1 MKFCHKYYFLN
12 HFCYYNL
19 FHKVFIYFI
28 FILNNTTHIF
38 AVINKLINTDMC
50 GILGIFGKNDL
61 EVQHVQALSQRMS
74 HRGPDMQDYQVND
87 SKTGIITHERLAI
100 IDLHTG
106 KQPIQGTTTAY
117 VVHNG
122 EIYNHIQL
130 KKNELKEYIFRTTC
144 DSEVIVKLYE
154 KYGLDICNKLDGVF
168 GFIIM
173 DGDQYMVARDP
184 IGIKPLYYG
193 QDQEGA
199 YYFAS
204 EMKVI
209 EDQVEEVRAFPPGY
223 YFTPTTGFVQ
233 YYKPEWQDV
242 EACHDQLNLEHLR
255 EALIDATRK
264 RLMSDVPLGVLLSG
278 GLDSS
283 LISSIT
289 ARILK
294 EEGKTL
300 HSFSV
305 GLDENAPDVIAAK
318 EVATFIGTE
327 HHTIQFSFEEGL
339 AIIDQLI
346 WHLETYDITSIRA
359 STPMYIMSKYIT
371 DMGIKVVLSGEGSDE
386 IFGGYLYFHNAPSDE
401 EFQKETIRRVQLLS
415 TADCLR
421 ADKSTMAWA
430 LEARVPFLDRHFLD
444 VAMKIDPSFKR
455 PDRSAGKME
464 KHILRLA
471 FDDQENPWLPADI
484 LWRQK
489 EQFSDGVGYSW
500 IDQLVD
506 YCADQITDE
515 EMLQAETLFPINP
528 PTTKEAMYMRKIF
541 HAHFPS
547 DTAAKTVKK
556 WIPKWQ
562 ENADPSGR
570 ASTIHEQTT
579 EVNKVAI

>member
-1 MKFCHKYYFLN
+1 
-12 HFCYYNL
+12 
-19 FHKVFIYFI
+19 
-28 FILNNTTHIF
+28 
-38 AVINKLINTDMC
+38 MC
-50 GILGIFGKNDL
+50 GILGIFEKSDL
-61 EVQHVQALSQRMS
+61 DVQKVQELSKRMR

-100 IDLHTG
+100 IDLQTG
-106 KQPIQGTTTAY
+106 KQPIQGTSTAY

-122 EIYNHIQL
+122 EIYNHMQL
-130 KKNELKEYIFRTTC
+130 KQNELKDCTFRTAC

-154 KYGLDICNKLDGVF
+154 IYGLEICNKLDGVF
-168 GFIIM
+168 GFIVM
-173 DGDQYMVARDP
+173 DGDQFMVARDP

-193 QDQEGA
+193 QDKSGA

-209 EDQVEEVRAFPPGY
+209 EDQVEELLAFPPGH
-223 YFTPTTGFVQ
+223 YFTKETGFIK
-233 YYKPEWQDV
+233 YYQPEWQDV
-242 EACHDQLNLEHLR
+242 DVCHEKLDLDQLR
-255 EALIDATRK
+255 DALIDATRK

-289 ARILK
+289 ARLLK
-294 EEGKTL
+294 EQGKTL

-318 EVATFIGTE
+318 EVAKFIGTE
-327 HHTIQFSFEEGL
+327 HHTIHFTFEEGL
-339 AIIDQLI
+339 AIIDKLV

-444 VAMKIDPSFKR
+444 VAMKIDPSYKR
-455 PDRSAGKME
+455 PDRSNGKME
-464 KHILRLA
+464 KHIVRKA
-471 FDDQENPWLPADI
+471 FDDKENPWLPSEI

-506 YCADQITDE
+506 YCAEQISDE
-515 EMLQAETLFPINP
+515 EMEQAEFLFPINT

-541 HAHFPS
+541 HSHFPS
-547 DTAAKTVKK
+547 DAAAQTVKK

-562 ENADPSGR
+562 DNEDPSGR

-579 EVNKVAI
+579 EVDKIAI

>member
-1 MKFCHKYYFLN
+1 
-12 HFCYYNL
+12 
-19 FHKVFIYFI
+19 
-28 FILNNTTHIF
+28 
-38 AVINKLINTDMC
+38 MC
-50 GILGIFGKNDL
+50 GILGIFDKKDL
-61 EVQHVQALSQRMS
+61 DIQLAQELSKRMR
-74 HRGPDMQDYQVND
+74 HRGPDMQDYEVNT

-100 IDLHTG
+100 IDLQTG
-106 KQPIQGTTTAY
+106 KQPIQGTKDAY

-122 EIYNHIQL
+122 EIYNHIEL
-130 KKNELKEYIFRTTC
+130 KKTELQDFSFRTTC

-154 KYGLDICNKLDGVF
+154 KYGTEFCNKLDGVF
-168 GFIIM
+168 GFIVM
-173 DGDQYMVARDP
+173 QGDDYMVARDP

-193 QDQEGA
+193 QDKGGA
-199 YYFAS
+199 MYFSS

-209 EDQVEEVRAFPPGY
+209 EDQVIDLKAFPPGHFY
-223 YFTPTTGFVQ
+223 TKETGFVK
-233 YYKPEWQDV
+233 YYKPEWEDYTV
-242 EACHDQLNLEHLR
+242 CKEELDYVKLKD
-255 EALIDATRK
+255 ALIDATRK
-264 RLMSDVPLGVLLSG
+264 RLMSDVPVGVLLSG

-289 ARILK
+289 ARLMK

-300 HSFSV
+300 HSFSI
-305 GLDENAPDVIAAK
+305 GLDETAPDIIAAK
-318 EVATFIGTE
+318 EVADFIGTE
-327 HHTIQFSFEEGL
+327 HHAIHFTFEEGL
-339 AIIDQLI
+339 KIINQLV

-444 VAMKIDPSFKR
+444 VAMKIYPSYKR
-455 PDRSAGKME
+455 PNRVEGKIE
-464 KHILRLA
+464 KYIVRKA
-471 FDDQENPWLPADI
+471 FDDQENPWLPEHI

-500 IDQLVD
+500 IDQLVE
-506 YCADQITDE
+506 YCAEQITDAEMEIAE
-515 EMLQAETLFPINP
+515 ELFPINT

-541 HAHFPS
+541 HSHFPS
-547 DTAAKTVKK
+547 DAAAETVKK

-562 ENADPSGR
+562 DNEDPSGR

-579 EVNKVAI
+579 EATEVC

>member
-1 MKFCHKYYFLN
+1 
-12 HFCYYNL
+12 
-19 FHKVFIYFI
+19 
-28 FILNNTTHIF
+28 
-38 AVINKLINTDMC
+38 MC
-50 GILGIFGKNDL
+50 GILGIFEKSDL
-61 EVQHVQALSQRMS
+61 DVQKVQELSKRMR

-100 IDLHTG
+100 IDLQTG
-106 KQPIQGTTTAY
+106 KQPIQGTTKAY

-130 KKNELKEYIFRTTC
+130 KQNELKDCTFRTAC

-154 KYGLDICNKLDGVF
+154 IYGLEICNKLDGVF
-168 GFIIM
+168 GFIVM
-173 DGDQYMVARDP
+173 DGDQFMVARDP

-193 QDQEGA
+193 QDKSGA

-209 EDQVEEVRAFPPGY
+209 EDQVEELLAFPPGH
-223 YFTPTTGFVQ
+223 YFTKETGFIK
-233 YYKPEWQDV
+233 YYQPEWQDV
-242 EACHDQLNLEHLR
+242 DVCHEKLDLDQLR
-255 EALIDATRK
+255 DALIDATRK

-289 ARILK
+289 ARLLK
-294 EEGKTL
+294 EQGKTL

-318 EVATFIGTE
+318 EVAKFIGTE
-327 HHTIQFSFEEGL
+327 HHTIHFTFEEGL
-339 AIIDQLI
+339 AIINKLV

-371 DMGIKVVLSGEGSDE
+371 DMRIKVVLSGEGSDE

-444 VAMKIDPSFKR
+444 VAMKIDPSYKR
-455 PDRSAGKME
+455 PDRSNGKME
-464 KHILRLA
+464 KHIVRKA
-471 FDDQENPWLPADI
+471 FDDKENPWLPSEI

-506 YCADQITDE
+506 YCAEQISDE
-515 EMLQAETLFPINP
+515 EMEQAETLFPINT

-541 HAHFPS
+541 HSHFPS
-547 DTAAKTVKK
+547 DAAAQTVKK

-562 ENADPSGR
+562 DNEDPSGR

-579 EVNKVAI
+579 EVDKIAI

>member
-1 MKFCHKYYFLN
+1 
-12 HFCYYNL
+12 
-19 FHKVFIYFI
+19 
-28 FILNNTTHIF
+28 
-38 AVINKLINTDMC
+38 MC
-50 GILGIFGKNDL
+50 GILGIFDKKDL
-61 EVQHVQALSQRMS
+61 NVQHVQMLSQRMR

-100 IDLHTG
+100 IDLYTG
-106 KQPIQGTTTAY
+106 KQPIQGTNTAY

-122 EIYNHIQL
+122 EIYNHV
-130 KKNELKEYIFRTTC
+130 KLKETELTDYTFRTSC

-154 KYGLDICNKLDGVF
+154 KYGTDFCNLLDGVF
-168 GFIIM
+168 GFIVM
-173 DGDQYMVARDP
+173 DGDRFMIARDP

-193 QDQEGA
+193 QDKEGA
-199 YYFAS
+199 YYFSS

-209 EDQVEEVRAFPPGY
+209 EDQVEDLSAFPPGH
-223 YFTPTTGFVQ
+223 YFTKETGFVQ
-233 YYKPEWQDV
+233 YYQPEWADDKV
-242 EACHDQLNLEHLR
+242 CTEEIDYVKLKDS
-255 EALIDATRK
+255 LIEATRK
-264 RLMSDVPLGVLLSG
+264 RLMSDVPVGVLLSG

-289 ARILK
+289 ARLMK
-294 EEGKTL
+294 DEGKTL
-300 HSFSV
+300 HSFSI
-305 GLDENAPDVIAAK
+305 GLDETSPDIIAAK
-318 EVATFIGTE
+318 EVADFIGTE
-327 HHTIQFSFEEGL
+327 HHAIHFTFDEGL
-339 AIIDQLI
+339 AIIDKLV

-371 DMGIKVVLSGEGSDE
+371 DLGIKVVLSGEGSDE
-386 IFGGYLYFHNAPSDE
+386 IFGGYLYFHNAPSDQ

-444 VAMKIDPSFKR
+444 VAMKIDPSYKR
-455 PDRSAGKME
+455 PNRAEGKME
-464 KHILRLA
+464 KHIIRKA
-471 FDDQENPWLPADI
+471 FDDKEQPWLPEHI

-506 YCADQITDE
+506 YCATQISDQ
-515 EMLQAETLFPINP
+515 EMEQAETLFPINT

-541 HAHFPS
+541 HKHFPS
-547 DTAAKTVKK
+547 EAAAKTVKK

-562 ENADPSGR
+562 ENEDPSGR

-579 EVNKVAI
+579 EAVEIH

>member
-1 MKFCHKYYFLN
+1 
-12 HFCYYNL
+12 
-19 FHKVFIYFI
+19 
-28 FILNNTTHIF
+28 
-38 AVINKLINTDMC
+38 MC
-50 GILGIFGKNDL
+50 GILGIFDKKDL
-61 EVQHVQALSQRMS
+61 DITAAQALSKRMR

-87 SKTGIITHERLAI
+87 SKTSIITHERLAI
-100 IDLHTG
+100 IDLQLG
-106 KQPIQGTTTAY
+106 KQPIQGTTTTY

-122 EIYNHIQL
+122 EIYNHII
-130 KKNELKEYIFRTTC
+130 LKETLLKDCTFRTAC

-154 KYGLDICNKLDGVF
+154 KFGVEICNRLDGVF
-168 GFIIM
+168 GFIVM
-173 DGDQYMVARDP
+173 DGDDFMVARDP

-193 QDQEGA
+193 QDETGA
-199 YYFAS
+199 YYFSS

-209 EDQVEEVRAFPPGY
+209 EDQVIDLQAFPPGH
-223 YFTPTTGFVQ
+223 YFTKTTGFVK
-233 YYKPEWQDV
+233 YYQPEWEDYKICT
-242 EACHDQLNLEHLR
+242 EKLDLERLR
-255 EALIDATRK
+255 DSLIDATKK

-289 ARILK
+289 ARLLK

-305 GLDENAPDVIAAK
+305 GLDQNAPDVIAAQQ
-318 EVATFIGTE
+318 VANFIGTE
-327 HHTIQFSFEEGL
+327 HHTIHFTFEEGL
-339 AIIDQLI
+339 AIINQLI

-371 DMGIKVVLSGEGSDE
+371 EMGIKVVLSGEGSDE

-444 VAMKIDPSFKR
+444 VAMKIDPTYKR
-455 PDRSAGKME
+455 PDRATGKME
-464 KHILRLA
+464 KHILRKA
-471 FDDQENPWLPADI
+471 FDDQENPWLPSEI

-506 YCADQITDE
+506 YCAEQISDE
-515 EMLQAETLFPINP
+515 EMEKAEKLYPINT
-528 PTTKEAMYMRKIF
+528 PTTKEAFYMRKIF
-541 HAHFPS
+541 HKHFPT
-547 DTAAKTVKK
+547 DAAAETVKK

-562 ENADPSGR
+562 ENEDPSGR

-579 EVNKVAI
+579 EFIEQFP